1 MNDYAGFT
9 PDKVHHSAV
18 DEVVKLAGRLQKDSF
33 NDMTSEDVNGLIEC
47 HSESLTNEDLAEMT
61 KLASEE
67 ENDENPQ
74 EEEIEECGLTLEGLQ
89 DMYNVAKDLQR
100 WAQEMDDD
108 MTRAMYF
115 SNLIDGAMTA
125 YKKILAEKKK

>member
-1 MNDYAGFT
+1 
-9 PDKVHHSAV
+9 
-18 DEVVKLAGRLQKDSF
+18 
-33 NDMTSEDVNGLIEC
+33 MTSEDVNGLIEC

-89 DMYNVAKDLQR
+89 DMCNVAKDLQR